1 VREQL
6 LGASYLALMDPDAS
20 DEMTD
25 HLVDFFDRIASE
37 YDSWA
42 GGQHGRVAARLV
54 ELAAPKRGE
63 HVLDVATG
71 TGLVAHLVATK
82 VTPGSV
88 IGIDLSD
95 RMLSIAR
102 AKQSKNTQFVGMAAE
117 RLVFRPET
125 FDLVT
130 MGEALAYLSDPMDAL
145 AEANRVLR
153 PGGRLAVSCQRRSLS
168 TRAQDLFFQGLAPL
182 ARRHYLSLPRYSSE
196 RSRFGE
202 PEVLPQLLGA
212 AGFEVTRITEM
223 VTGGRTQNAR
233 EWTDLMAGAGPLPYT
248 LITSLGP
255 RYRSELEAEVESAMD
270 SLGDP
275 DDAFR
280 YHHSYVIAVA
290 RKVSPS

>member
-1 VREQL
+1 LEL
-6 LGASYLALMDPDAS
+6 STTLMDPDSS
-20 DEMTD
+20 DEMID
-25 HLVDFFDRIASE
+25 HLVDFFDRIAPS

-42 GGQHGRVAARLV
+42 GGQHERVAARLV
-54 ELAAPKRGE
+54 DVAAPEKGE
-63 HVLDVATG
+63 HVLDVGTG
-71 TGLVAHLVATK
+71 TGLVAHLVAPR
-82 VTPGSV
+82 VSPGSV

-95 RMLSIAR
+95 NMLALAR
-102 AKQSKNTQFVGMAAE
+102 SKKSRNVQFLGMAAE
-117 RLVFRPET
+117 RLIFKPET

-130 MGEALAYLSDPMDAL
+130 MGEALAYVSDPTDAL
-145 AEANRVLR
+145 AEAHRVLR
-153 PGGRLAVSCQRRSLS
+153 SGGRLAVSNQRRSLS

-202 PEVLPQLLGA
+202 PKVLPEVLDS

-223 VTGGRTQNAR
+223 VTGGRTRDAK

-248 LITSLGP
+248 LIRALGP
-255 RYRSELEAEVESAMD
+255 RFRDELEAEVESAMD

-280 YHHSYVIAVA
+280 YHHSYLIAVA
-290 RKVSPS
+290 RKR